1 MRIRTLLVAAA
12 APAAL
17 AVSLLGATAASAST
31 GPGSFSAAGTQ
42 PGSSSLIK
50 ATFSYGDPVFGPVN
64 CQEIHHQNGTQDFD
78 SVSCQTPDGSALGGG
93 YQPLQT
99 YTVGWLS
106 DYAYNG
112 ASLTIHPKQADTAQV
127 NLTFT
132 VNAAG
137 NGYTGTTASYT
148 PPAS

>member
-1 MRIRTLLVAAA
+1 MKLRTIFAVAA
-12 APAAL
+12 APAVL

-50 ATFSYGDPVFGPVN
+50 ATFSYGDPVFGPVS

-93 YQPLQT
+93 YLPGQT
-99 YTVGWLS
+99 YGVPWIS
-106 DYAYNG
+106 DFAYNG
-112 ASLTIHPKQADTAQV
+112 SSLTVHPKQADTAQV

-137 NGYTGTTASYT
+137 NGYTGTTSSY
-148 PPAS
+148 SG